1 MQIFCKYKYFIKLKL
16 ICSMNFYVALK
27 INYDKLHKN
36 YSLDLYDQHIA
47 SQSTLNIV
55 LDS

>member
-1 MQIFCKYKYFIKLKL
+1 
-16 ICSMNFYVALK
+16 MNFYVALK
-27 INYDKLHKN
+27 VNYDKLHKN